1 MRRVHTKA
9 GSVPT
14 MCYRILFVCHGNICR
29 STMAEYVMRHLV
41 REARLEDKVYA
52 DSAAATRDALG
63 WGVHWGT
70 SEVLARHG
78 IACGG
83 HRSRALTRADYK
95 TYDLIVG
102 MDEENR
108 SDILHILGGGRRRGW
123 RWQPMSAAEL
133 AKADPEGTV
142 HLLLDW
148 TDQPREVA
156 DPWYTDDFDTTFAD
170 VWMGC

>member
-83 HRSRALTRADYK
+83 HRSRALTHADYK

-108 SDILHILGGGRRRGW
+108 RDIMRILG
-123 RWQPMSAAEL
+123 
-133 AKADPEGTV
+133 ADPAGKV

-156 DPWYTDDFDTTFAD
+156 DPWYTDDFDATFAD
-170 VWMGC
+170 VWMGCKALLRTVTREHVR

>member
-108 SDILHILGGGRRRGW
+108 RDIMRILG
-123 RWQPMSAAEL
+123 S
-133 AKADPEGTV
+133 DPAGKV

-170 VWMGC
+170 VWMGCKALLRAVTREHVR